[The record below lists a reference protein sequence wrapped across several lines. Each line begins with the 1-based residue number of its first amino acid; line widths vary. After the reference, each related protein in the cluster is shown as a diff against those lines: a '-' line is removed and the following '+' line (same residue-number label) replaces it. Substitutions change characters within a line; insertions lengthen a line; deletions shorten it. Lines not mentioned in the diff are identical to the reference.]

1 MQKSTKRIQNGVIFL
16 ILKSKCELCT
26 LKVFSS
32 SRLIINENNPLDF
45 LRFHEQMWTF
55 YGIFEIGSNSKQLIF
70 SVYLI
75 VVKTLFAYIGCIIQ
89 FLAIVNAQTLDE
101 AIQILFISFAYLNAS
116 LKTLIFHL
124 KTREIQR
131 LWMKLDDKDYAATRI
146 EEKM

>member
-1 MQKSTKRIQNGVIFL
+1 M
-16 ILKSKCELCT
+16 SKCELCT
-26 LKVFSS
+26 LKVFFS
-32 SRLIINENNPLDF
+32 SRTIIDENNPLDF

-55 YGIFEIGSNSKQLIF
+55 YGTFEIGSNSELLKLIF

-89 FLAIVNAQTLDE
+89 FLAVVNAQTLDE

-124 KTREIQR
+124 KTKEIQR
-131 LWMKLDDKDYAATRI
+131 LWMKLDDKDYIATGI
-146 EEKM
+146 EEKK